1 MMQERFIK
9 GLAAL
14 LIGSVVNYF
23 GDRVLGVQVELF
35 YGLQTFSFAWTLDV
49 FALPFLV
56 GLVTGAIFGMG
67 GKWLCYF
74 PPLIVRAIN
83 YAVLAHSAGSL
94 PPDASLI
101 PLGWWGFFVIL
112 AMEAAAFGGIAG
124 EIVIRGTYGR
134 SAPEAIYKKRAD
146 DDEGDS

>member
-1 MMQERFIK
+1 MKQERLIK

-14 LIGSVVNYF
+14 LIGCSINYF
-23 GDRVLGVQVELF
+23 GDRLLGVKMELF
-35 YGLQTFSFAWTLDV
+35 YGLDTFSFSWMLDV
-49 FALPFLV
+49 FALPFIV
-56 GLVTGAIFGMG
+56 GLAVAVIFGMG
-67 GKWLCYF
+67 GKWLSYF
-74 PPLIVRAIN
+74 PPLIVRLMSYYAI
-83 YAVLAHSAGSL
+83 LHSGQPL

-112 AMEAAAFGGIAG
+112 AIEASAFGGIMG

-134 SAPEAIYKKRAD
+134 SAPGTVYRKRGD